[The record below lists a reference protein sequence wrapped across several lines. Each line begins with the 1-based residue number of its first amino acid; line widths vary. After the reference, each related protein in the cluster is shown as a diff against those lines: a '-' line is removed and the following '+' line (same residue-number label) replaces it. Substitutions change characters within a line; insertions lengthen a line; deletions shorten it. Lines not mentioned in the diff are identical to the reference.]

1 MILDRICENKKDEL
15 AYRKRVMPLERL
27 HESLALDVPRR
38 DFRLALR
45 LPGISLIAEV
55 KRKSPSR
62 GVMLE
67 QVDPAELAKSYEN
80 AGARAV
86 SILTDAEFFNG
97 SFEDLAAVRES
108 ISLPCLQKDFLI
120 DEYQLYE
127 ARVRGADAILL
138 IVRIL
143 SDQQLHDYLEL
154 ARALGLSVLTE
165 THCADE
171 IERAIKAGAH
181 IIGINNRDL
190 DTLEV
195 DINTTMELR
204 KVVPGGYIL
213 VSESGIR
220 TREHVLM
227 LEDGGIDAILVGET
241 LVTSGNPRNKIRE
254 LIGHDE
260 S

>member
-1 MILDRICENKKDEL
+1 MILDRICDNKKDEL

-27 HESLALDVPRR
+27 QESLSLETPTR

-45 LPGISLIAEV
+45 LPGVSLIAEV

-67 QVDPAELAKSYEN
+67 QVDPAELAKTYEG

-97 SFEDLAAVRES
+97 SFEDLAAVREN

-143 SDQQLHDYLEL
+143 SDHQLQDYLEL
-154 ARALGLSVLTE
+154 ARVLGLSVLTE
-165 THCADE
+165 THSAEE
-171 IERAIKAGAH
+171 IERALKAGAH

-204 KVVPGGYIL
+204 KLVPGGYVL

-220 TREHVLM
+220 TPEDVQM

-254 LIGHDE
+254 LIGNDE
-260 S
+260 G